1 MYKPI
6 HKNKRNNIMDY
17 ENKMLLLPKRKQAG
31 RKAKLS
37 PEQVNEIK
45 NIYATGEYTL
55 KTLGDHYNVSHTT
68 INKHVK

>member
-1 MYKPI
+1 MMSTDYK
-6 HKNKRNNIMDY
+6 
-17 ENKMLLLPKRKQAG
+17 NKMLDLPTRKQAG
-31 RKAKLS
+31 RKKKLT

-68 INKHVK
+68 INKQVK